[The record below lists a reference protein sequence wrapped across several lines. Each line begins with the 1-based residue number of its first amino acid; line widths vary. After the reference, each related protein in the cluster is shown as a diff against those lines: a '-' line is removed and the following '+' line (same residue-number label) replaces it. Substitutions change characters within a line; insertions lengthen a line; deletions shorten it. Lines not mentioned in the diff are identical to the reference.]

1 MSFTEHFLAEVQE
14 VARRLDTMQP
24 DEVGCQIITAT
35 PDILKKLTLVGK
47 ERRSIRSIRPR
58 CSERMR

>member
-1 MSFTEHFLAEVQE
+1 VQE

-47 ERRSIRSIRPR
+47 ERRSIRSIRSR